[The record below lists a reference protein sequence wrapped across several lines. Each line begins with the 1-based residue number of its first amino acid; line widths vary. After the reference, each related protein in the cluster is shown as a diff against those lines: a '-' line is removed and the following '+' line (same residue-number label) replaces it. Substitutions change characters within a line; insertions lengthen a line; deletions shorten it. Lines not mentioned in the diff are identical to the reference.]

1 MTTLR
6 RALATASMM
15 GVLLAAGVRAQG
27 PSGTVTGQV
36 LDQSGA
42 AVPGVTVT
50 ATNPATSETRVAV
63 TGVEGFYQL
72 TALPPGRYEL
82 SYALEGFKTL
92 TRSGI
97 LVEAAV
103 PRALNVTL
111 EVGGL
116 SEVVR
121 VEAGSP
127 ILNVSNPTVSRRL
140 GSEEIIAVP
149 SSTRNFTHL
158 LTATA
163 GVSADL
169 PPVGSND
176 TGSLSPSVNGTKTT
190 SNSVSYNG
198 VDITSM
204 LSNQGSLD
212 EGLVPA
218 PEMIDEVKLQ
228 TSLYDASTG
237 RSGGG
242 NFQVVTKSGAN
253 ALSSSIYVFGQHE
266 RLNSND
272 YFFDRHGIEKPRMRR
287 GEGGFTLGGPLL
299 KDRAF
304 FFGSL
309 QYSDAETGYVP
320 TASGR
325 AVLPAA
331 LGLIDG
337 ERTANN
343 IVAAF
348 RSLNPA
354 FNLRPDQISPISL
367 QLLNLR
373 NPVTGGFV
381 LPAPRGASAGTDRV
395 AAVGSFGAIGGD
407 PLSEHRQ
414 VIPAEFEQLQGSVRT
429 DVRLSGSDRLQL
441 AYFGSNFPS
450 LDPFPDPSTLASPFT
465 LRRSNRGQ
473 VGSAGYTRLLG
484 SGAVNELRGGYFTL
498 RNTRTLDDPFLS
510 ITNEQF
516 GINNPALEFDSRD
529 ATRRLGHFVNRAIT
543 WSFGGPN
550 DSFNRREQ
558 QTLHVSNALAWM
570 HGAHSIQIGGDVKR
584 HSVRTN
590 LPEEQATEF
599 EKIENFQQFLLGYT
613 SEADT
618 QYGFTEKSFQF
629 FDASAFITDSW
640 RAGQN
645 LTLTAGLRWDWY
657 GWPVEKNGF
666 FGNFDP
672 ALVTDSSNPLSGIV
686 IPANAAPTGIPQVDA
701 AIAAA
706 PRAAT
711 SHTLAGED
719 LNNFAPRVGFAWT
732 PESRSVIR
740 GGYGIFYD
748 RISAAFMNTVFSNY
762 PHLREAEIT
771 RPTATIS
778 YADAWGQQRL
788 DGRIPNFN
796 QWFPFF
802 IRFSSNSYGLFDSTG
817 VPPGNPAETLEF
829 RAIDRNL
836 ATPYY
841 HQWNLGYQWQLS
853 DAMALEVRYNG
864 SRGKSLLLATAL
876 NEPWDLNDPST
887 PTEVKERITAA
898 FRAGAGAASAQDP
911 AALGYG
917 YINPAT
923 GRADNNYGP
932 GGRLI
937 ATEVRTLYLGM
948 NDAEALY
955 LQSRGRSSYHALQT
969 SLTRRMAQG
978 FQFHAAYT
986 FSRAMDLM
994 SADPGSTAGGGR
1006 PDTPNTGF
1014 SVENDSRDLES
1025 NWARSDFDRPHR
1037 FSMSAMWQLP
1047 FGNGVLGRD
1056 WQVAT
1061 FMQFQSGRPFSVF
1074 RPEQGL
1080 LRLGFQRLDFAPSAD
1095 AASVARQLGDE
1106 TRWFD
1111 PTQLRGADAAGNTP
1125 RNFLRGPGQKRVD
1138 VSVSKGIRFG
1148 SRARAELRFEIFNVF
1163 DTVNLGMPEN
1173 NFDSTDFGSV
1183 TSTVGGPRVS
1193 QFGVRVSF

>member
-429 DVRLSGSDRLQL
+429 DVRPIGSSLRTSGRISQASIR
-441 AYFGSNFPS
+441 FPI
-450 LDPFPDPSTLASPFT
+450 P
-465 LRRSNRGQ
+465 RRSHPPSHCG
-473 VGSAGYTRLLG
+473 
-484 SGAVNELRGGYFTL
+484 
-498 RNTRTLDDPFLS
+498 
-510 ITNEQF
+510 
-516 GINNPALEFDSRD
+516 
-529 ATRRLGHFVNRAIT
+529 
-543 WSFGGPN
+543 
-550 DSFNRREQ
+550 
-558 QTLHVSNALAWM
+558 
-570 HGAHSIQIGGDVKR
+570 
-584 HSVRTN
+584 
-590 LPEEQATEF
+590 
-599 EKIENFQQFLLGYT
+599 
-613 SEADT
+613 
-618 QYGFTEKSFQF
+618 
-629 FDASAFITDSW
+629 
-640 RAGQN
+640 
-645 LTLTAGLRWDWY
+645 
-657 GWPVEKNGF
+657 
-666 FGNFDP
+666 
-672 ALVTDSSNPLSGIV
+672 
-686 IPANAAPTGIPQVDA
+686 A
-701 AIAAA
+701 AIA
-706 PRAAT
+706 
-711 SHTLAGED
+711 
-719 LNNFAPRVGFAWT
+719 
-732 PESRSVIR
+732 
-740 GGYGIFYD
+740 D
-748 RISAAFMNTVFSNY
+748 R
-762 PHLREAEIT
+762 
-771 RPTATIS
+771 
-778 YADAWGQQRL
+778 
-788 DGRIPNFN
+788 
-796 QWFPFF
+796 
-802 IRFSSNSYGLFDSTG
+802 
-817 VPPGNPAETLEF
+817 
-829 RAIDRNL
+829 
-836 ATPYY
+836 
-841 HQWNLGYQWQLS
+841 
-853 DAMALEVRYNG
+853 
-864 SRGKSLLLATAL
+864 
-876 NEPWDLNDPST
+876 
-887 PTEVKERITAA
+887 
-898 FRAGAGAASAQDP
+898 
-911 AALGYG
+911 
-917 YINPAT
+917 
-923 GRADNNYGP
+923 
-932 GGRLI
+932 
-937 ATEVRTLYLGM
+937 
-948 NDAEALY
+948 
-955 LQSRGRSSYHALQT
+955 
-969 SLTRRMAQG
+969 
-978 FQFHAAYT
+978 
-986 FSRAMDLM
+986 
-994 SADPGSTAGGGR
+994 
-1006 PDTPNTGF
+1006 
-1014 SVENDSRDLES
+1014 
-1025 NWARSDFDRPHR
+1025 
-1037 FSMSAMWQLP
+1037 
-1047 FGNGVLGRD
+1047 
-1056 WQVAT
+1056 
-1061 FMQFQSGRPFSVF
+1061 SGRP
-1074 RPEQGL
+1074 
-1080 LRLGFQRLDFAPSAD
+1080 A
-1095 AASVARQLGDE
+1095 
-1106 TRWFD
+1106 TRGCSD
-1111 PTQLRGADAAGNTP
+1111 
-1125 RNFLRGPGQKRVD
+1125 
-1138 VSVSKGIRFG
+1138 
-1148 SRARAELRFEIFNVF
+1148 RAR
-1163 DTVNLGMPEN
+1163 
-1173 NFDSTDFGSV
+1173 
-1183 TSTVGGPRVS
+1183 
-1193 QFGVRVSF
+1193 